1 MIDDF
6 ELIVHKFN
14 DREDRHIYLL
24 GDVHLGAKE
33 CLEAEFAKFLQMVK
47 DDYAGYLI
55 LLGDLLNNGVKSSVT
70 NVYDEVL
77 MPGNAKRQM
86 IEYLEPVSDKIL
98 CAVTGNHERRTLRED
113 DMDITYDIM
122 SQLGIEERCRRN
134 IAFLK
139 LQFGNPRSSR
149 ETNPQYMFA
158 CTHGAGGGALP
169 GGVINRNQRF
179 ADAFEGL
186 DCLCTGHS
194 HKPMTYAMSKLRI
207 DHAHNRVQERT
218 VKIAVAS
225 SWLRYS
231 GYPTAAMLP
240 PTGRVINRIDMC
252 GDKKHMEV
260 II

>member
-1 MIDDF
+1 M
-6 ELIVHKFN
+6 
-14 DREDRHIYLL
+14 L

-77 MPGNAKRQM
+77 MP
-86 IEYLEPVSDKIL
+86 
-98 CAVTGNHERRTLRED
+98 GNHERRTLRED

-158 CTHGAGGGALP
+158 CTHGAGGGTHP
-169 GGVINRNQRF
+169 GNCPPVG
-179 ADAFEGL
+179 
-186 DCLCTGHS
+186 
-194 HKPMTYAMSKLRI
+194 
-207 DHAHNRVQERT
+207 
-218 VKIAVAS
+218 
-225 SWLRYS
+225 
-231 GYPTAAMLP
+231 GY
-240 PTGRVINRIDMC
+240 
-252 GDKKHMEV
+252 HY
-260 II
+260 

>member
-33 CLEAEFAKFLQMVK
+33 CLEAEFAKFLQTVK

-98 CAVTGNHERRTLRED
+98 CAVTGNHERRTLREV
-113 DMDITYDIM
+113 IT
-122 SQLGIEERCRRN
+122 
-134 IAFLK
+134 
-139 LQFGNPRSSR
+139 
-149 ETNPQYMFA
+149 
-158 CTHGAGGGALP
+158 
-169 GGVINRNQRF
+169 
-179 ADAFEGL
+179 
-186 DCLCTGHS
+186 
-194 HKPMTYAMSKLRI
+194 
-207 DHAHNRVQERT
+207 
-218 VKIAVAS
+218 VAS
-225 SWLRYS
+225 N
-231 GYPTAAMLP
+231 TI
-240 PTGRVINRIDMC
+240 T
-252 GDKKHMEV
+252 
-260 II
+260 

>member
-14 DREDRHIYLL
+14 DRKDRHIYLL

-33 CLEAEFAKFLQMVK
+33 CLEDEFAKFLQMVK
-47 DDYAGYLI
+47 SDDAGYLI

-113 DMDITYDIM
+113 DIDITYDIM

-139 LQFGNPRSSR
+139 LQFVIRVLREKQIRS
-149 ETNPQYMFA
+149 T
-158 CTHGAGGGALP
+158 CLP
-169 GGVINRNQRF
+169 VRTAR
-179 ADAFEGL
+179 AAE
-186 DCLCTGHS
+186 HS
-194 HKPMTYAMSKLRI
+194 LEESLTVTSDLLMRLR
-207 DHAHNRVQERT
+207 A
-218 VKIAVAS
+218 
-225 SWLRYS
+225 
-231 GYPTAAMLP
+231 
-240 PTGRVINRIDMC
+240 
-252 GDKKHMEV
+252 
-260 II
+260 

>member
-6 ELIVHKFN
+6 ELIVRKFD

-33 CLEAEFAKFLQMVK
+33 CLETDFAKFLQMAK
-47 DDYAGYLI
+47 DDESGYLI

-77 MPGNAKRQM
+77 MPGHAKQQM
-86 IEYLEPVSDKIL
+86 IEYLAPVRDKIL

-149 ETNPQYMFA
+149 ETNPQYVFA
-158 CTHGAGGGALP
+158 CTHGAGGVL
-169 GGVINRNQRF
+169 NRNQRF
-179 ADAFEGL
+179 ADALEGI

-194 HKPMTYAMSKLRI
+194 HKPMTYAMTKLRI
-207 DHAHNRVQERT
+207 AHAHNRVQERT
-218 VKIAVAS
+218 VKMAVAS

-240 PTGRVINRIDMC
+240 PTGRTITRIDLC